1 MAMAIAEH
9 RSIHNCDHIGKA
21 CKAAF
26 PDSSAA
32 KHFQVHHTKCTE
44 MINGVLAPCFIKRL
58 VTEIGDS
65 KYSLLLDE
73 RTNVRVSKYLGI
85 VILNFSQ
92 DKANVVATYLDLV
105 ELEGVD
111 ARSIAREVLAF
122 LGKCGLKKENLLWI
136 ETDDASVM
144 TGVYNGVH
152 KILREEKYLVLN
164 I

>member
-1 MAMAIAEH
+1 MAIAEH
-9 RSIHNCDHIGKA
+9 RSILNCDHIGKA
-21 CKAAF
+21 CKAVF

-44 MINGVLAPCFIKRL
+44 IINGVLAPYFIKRL

-73 RTNVRVSKYLGI
+73 RTKVRVSKYLGI

-105 ELEGVD
+105 ELEGV
-111 ARSIAREVLAF
+111 RSIAREVLAF
-122 LGKCGLKKENLLWI
+122 LGKCGLKKENLFWI
-136 ETDDASVM
+136 GTDDASVM

-152 KILREEKYLVLN
+152 KILREEKHLVLN